1 MLTLLET
8 EELQAIRK
16 VFAQAGYTDE
26 GLLETLGPISLPSR
40 TGRDLPHFLRL
51 TRRGRPLDTL
61 IRLFLFSVP
70 VELETARQ
78 VLEPVPLDTWVRAG
92 LIAVRDSQVV
102 TPIKVMCFR
111 GLLLVVDQP
120 DLLEDGAQTE
130 MVMGLT
136 ACTVA
141 LADFTL
147 RRPVSRTL
155 DLGTG
160 CGVQAFLA
168 ARHSQQVWATDRGP
182 RCLNYASFNARLNSV
197 SNIEFL
203 EGDTFEPVRGRRFDL
218 VLFNT
223 PFAITPSF
231 RYLYRDSGM
240 EGDQYCRRIVREAPQ
255 YLEEGGFCQITC
267 DWVHL
272 TGQEWK
278 ERLAGWFEGTG
289 CDVWVMR
296 TDTHDAAGYAQMWV
310 RDTEFGSPEE
320 AARLYEDWVSYYD
333 CKGIEAISSG
343 VLAMRRS
350 SGPSHWVRIED
361 APESMS
367 GRVGDYVEL
376 GFKLGDF
383 LEAMKDDRKLLEQSI
398 RLSPELRLNQ
408 QCEWSEGTWRIVSAQ
423 LRLTRGLQ
431 YVGNVDR
438 NAVNLITR
446 CDGRRTLCEALAQL
460 AAAVGADVEKITPDC
475 LTLVRHLIQ
484 RGFLLPSE
492 KQPPP
497 S

>member
-1 MLTLLET
+1 MLTLPET
-8 EELQAIRK
+8 EDLQAIRE
-16 VFAQAGYTDE
+16 VFARAGYTDE
-26 GLLETLGPISLPSR
+26 GLLETLGPISLPTR
-40 TGRDLPHFLRL
+40 AGRDLPHFLRL

-61 IRLFLFSVP
+61 IRLFLFGVP
-70 VELETARQ
+70 VDIETARR
-78 VLEPVPLDTWVRAG
+78 VLEPVPLDQWMRAG

-102 TPIKVMCFR
+102 TPIKLMSFR

-120 DLLEDGAQTE
+120 DVLEAGAQTE

-141 LADFTL
+141 LADFTV
-147 RRPVSRTL
+147 RRPVSSAL

-182 RCLNYASFNARLNSV
+182 RCLNYALFNARLNNV
-197 SNIEFL
+197 ANIEFL

-223 PFAITPSF
+223 PFAISPSF
-231 RYLYRDSGM
+231 RYLYRDSGL
-240 EGDQYCRRIVREAPQ
+240 ESDQYCRRIVREAPQ
-255 YLEEGGFCQITC
+255 YLTEGGLCQITC

-272 TGQEWK
+272 AGQDWK

-296 TDTHDAAGYAQMWV
+296 TDTHDAGGYAQMWV
-310 RDTEFGSPEE
+310 RDTEYGSSEE
-320 AARLYEDWVSYYD
+320 AARLYEEWVSYYD
-333 CKGIEAISSG
+333 REGIEAVSSG
-343 VLAMRRS
+343 VLAMRLAGGRS
-350 SGPSHWVRIED
+350 NWVRIED
-361 APESMS
+361 APETMS

-376 GFKLGDF
+376 GFELRDF
-383 LEAMKDDRKLLEQSI
+383 LEAMKDDRRLLEQRI
-398 RLSPELRLNQ
+398 RLSPELRLDQ
-408 QCEWSEGTWRIVSAQ
+408 QCEWSEGTWRIMSAQ

-431 YVGNVDR
+431 YVGNMDR

-446 CDGRRTLCEALAQL
+446 CDGRRTLREALAQL
-460 AAAVGADVEKITPDC
+460 AAAVGADLEKITPDC
-475 LTLVRHLIQ
+475 LTVVRQLLE
-484 RGFLLPSE
+484 RGFLLPAE
-492 KQPPP
+492 HQPTAL
-497 S
+497 